1 MMTGMMGSKGR
12 VLVAVV
18 AAVVTAGLGSAAWA
32 DTAAEID
39 AGVKTARDACA
50 KLVSG
55 CEAAAVKA
63 QGMLVFPEITAAGV
77 GIGGSYGEGALIV
90 GGATVGYYSA
100 TSGSLGLQLGAE
112 KHTEIIMFMTPQ
124 SLAAFRGSSG
134 WQAGADANVTLID
147 KGNSA
152 DIDTMVGTKPVIA
165 FVFGQKGL
173 MGDLS
178 VEGAKVTKIQR

>member
-1 MMTGMMGSKGR
+1 MTNMGDWKSR
-12 VLVAVV
+12 VVPVAAAMVV
-18 AAVVTAGLGSAAWA
+18 AGLAAAAWA
-32 DTAAEID
+32 DTAAQID
-39 AGVKTARDACA
+39 AGVNTARDACA
-50 KLVSG
+50 KHVNG

-77 GIGGSYGEGALIV
+77 GIGGSYGEGALII

-100 TSGSLGLQLGAE
+100 TSGSIGLQLGAE
-112 KHTEIIMFMTPQ
+112 KHSEIIMFMTPQ
-124 SLAAFRGSSG
+124 ALAKFRASSG

-152 DIDTMVGTKPVIA
+152 DIDTLVGTDPVIA
-165 FVFGQKGL
+165 FVFGQRGL

-178 VEGAKVTKIQR
+178 IEGSKIHKIQR

>member
-1 MMTGMMGSKGR
+1 MTRMNEWKGR
-12 VLVAVV
+12 AVAVV
-18 AAVVTAGLGSAAWA
+18 AAVVIVGIGAAAWA
-32 DTAAEID
+32 DTAAEIN

-50 KLVSG
+50 TQVPG

-77 GIGGSYGEGALIV
+77 GVGGSYGEGALIV
-90 GGATVGYYSA
+90 GGATIGYYSA
-100 TSGSLGLQLGAE
+100 TSGSIGLQLGAE
-112 KHTEIIMFMTPQ
+112 KHSEIIMFMTPQ

-152 DIDTMVGTKPVIA
+152 DIDTLVGTDPVIA
-165 FVFGQKGL
+165 FVFGQRGL

-178 VEGAKVTKIQR
+178 VEGMKITKIQR